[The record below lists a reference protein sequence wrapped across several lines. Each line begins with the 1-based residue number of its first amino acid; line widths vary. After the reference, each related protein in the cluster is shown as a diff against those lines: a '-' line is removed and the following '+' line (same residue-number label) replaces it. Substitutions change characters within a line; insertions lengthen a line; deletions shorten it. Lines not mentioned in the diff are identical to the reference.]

1 MYNHEDNFYLLT
13 LNMIASK
20 ALFVNNTFK
29 EAIFMHQTSHIAEA
43 KEFIQGKT
51 DTVPEIGMI
60 LGSGLGGLAD
70 ELEDAVVIPYE
81 EIPHFSKSA
90 AIGHANELVIGT
102 LKGKRIVA
110 MKGRYH
116 YYEGYTLD
124 EVTFPVRVIQAL
136 GADKLIVTNASGA
149 VNTDFNPGDLML
161 IADHINLAGAN
172 PLIGPNNDDLG
183 TRFPDSSEVYNR
195 ELRDLAKNI
204 AKENNIELQE
214 GVYTWWSGPT
224 YETPAEIRMIRVLGG
239 DAVGMSTV
247 PEAIVAGHGGLKVL
261 GISCLTNMASGILDQ
276 PLNHDEVIEVAAQS
290 RNKFVQLVEEVIH
303 QM

>member
-1 MYNHEDNFYLLT
+1 
-13 LNMIASK
+13 
-20 ALFVNNTFK
+20 
-29 EAIFMHQTSHIAEA
+29 MHQTQQIKEA
-43 KEFIQGKT
+43 REFIQSKT
-51 DTVPEIGMI
+51 DMTPEIGII

-70 ELEDAVVIPYE
+70 ELEDAVVVPYE
-81 EIPHFSKSA
+81 EIPHFTKSA
-90 AIGHANELVIGT
+90 AVGHANQLVIGT
-102 LKGKRIVA
+102 LHGKRIVA

-116 YYEGYTLD
+116 YYEGYSLD

-149 VNTDFNPGDLML
+149 VNKDFNPGDLML
-161 IADHINLAGAN
+161 ITDHINLVGTN

-183 TRFPDSSEVYNR
+183 TRFPDSSQIYNR

-204 AKENNIELQE
+204 AKENQINLQE
-214 GVYTWWSGPT
+214 GVYTWWSGPA

-239 DAVGMSTV
+239 DAAGMSTV
-247 PEAIVAGHGGLKVL
+247 PEALVAVHGGLKVL

-276 PLNHDEVIEVAAQS
+276 PLSHDEVIEVAAQS
-290 RNKFVQLVEEVIH
+290 RSKFVKLVKEVIH